1 MKKTHI
7 LAIIVIA
14 LAIGAIMTTVSDS
27 STYSNFSEAIENPGK
42 EYHVVGQL
50 DKESE
55 LTYDPEV
62 DANLFAFNMIDN
74 NGDNHRVHFAGSKP
88 QDFEHPDPRIYRL
101 CRAIDRDF
109 RLSGHRLLPA
119 PGRAR
124 ADGAGAR
131 QAETRPAALDC

>member
-50 DKESE
+50 NKEAE
-55 LTYDPEV
+55 MTYDPEV
-62 DANLFAFNMIDN
+62 NANLFAFSMIDN
-74 NGDNHRVHFAGSKP
+74 NGDEQRVHFAGSKP
-88 QDFEHPDPRIYRL
+88 QDFERSEQIVLVGKYENDTFQASKILMKCPSKYNEGQEGEMQE
-101 CRAIDRDF
+101 F
-109 RLSGHRLLPA
+109 T
-119 PGRAR
+119 
-124 ADGAGAR
+124 
-131 QAETRPAALDC
+131 AETASS

>member
-14 LAIGAIMTTVSDS
+14 VAIGAIMTTVSDS
-27 STYSNFSEAIENPGK
+27 STYSNFGEAIENPGK
-42 EYHVVGQL
+42 QYHVVGQL

-74 NGDNHRVHFAGSKP
+74 NGDNRRVHFAGSKP
-88 QDFEHPDPRIYRL
+88 QDFERSEQIVLVGKYENET
-101 CRAIDRDF
+101 F
-109 RLSGHRLLPA
+109 
-119 PGRAR
+119 
-124 ADGAGAR
+124 
-131 QAETRPAALDC
+131 QASKILMKCPSKYNEGQEGEMQEFTAVTATS